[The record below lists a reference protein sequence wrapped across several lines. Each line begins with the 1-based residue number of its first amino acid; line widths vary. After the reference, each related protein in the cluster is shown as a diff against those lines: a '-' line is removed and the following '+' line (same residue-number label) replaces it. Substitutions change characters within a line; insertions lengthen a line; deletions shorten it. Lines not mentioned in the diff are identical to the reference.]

1 MAKHPL
7 SRLLYEIGAGAY
19 FAGIGLASSFHPK
32 ARLMTRGRR
41 ETLARIRE
49 RRKPGDRYLWLHAS
63 SLGEF
68 EQGRPLIEAVKKEHP
83 EIKVCLTFFS
93 PSGYE
98 VRKNYAGADIVAYLP
113 FDTSS
118 DLRAFL
124 DLLAPEMAIFVK
136 YEFWLN
142 ALSLLRERGIPT
154 YLISAKFR
162 PSQPFF
168 KPWGGLFREAL
179 KGFTEI
185 FVQEKG
191 SLDLLRSI
199 GIDRVTVAGDTR
211 ADRVIE
217 IAEHAEKLPIVE
229 AFAIEKPVLVVGSS
243 WDKDEER
250 YLPFLKEHRGE
261 LLTIIAPHEVHE
273 ERIVSLLESLKPLK
287 AHRYTKGVPPEGTEV
302 LVIDR
307 IGILSSVYAYGT
319 IAYIGGGFGAGIHNT
334 LEPAVYGLPVLFGPK
349 YGKFA
354 EALSLLERGGAY
366 SIETAEE
373 LSEILGRL
381 LSDPAFCQ
389 RASREARDFVR
400 ESAGA
405 TRLILSRLFPP
416 LP

>member
-32 ARLMTRGRR
+32 ARLMTEGRK
-41 ETLARIRE
+41 ETLSRIKE
-49 RRKPGDRYLWLHAS
+49 KRKPGDRYLWLHAS

-113 FDTSS
+113 FDTSA
-118 DLRAFL
+118 DLRSFL
-124 DLLAPEMAIFVK
+124 DLLAPEMAVFVK

-142 ALSLLRERGIPT
+142 ALSLLREKGTPT

-191 SLDLLRSI
+191 SLDLLKGI

-217 IAEHAEKLPIVE
+217 IAEHAEPLPVVE
-229 AFAIEKPVLVVGSS
+229 AFAKGKPVLIVGSS

-250 YLPFLKEHRGE
+250 YLPFLKAQRGNM
-261 LLTIIAPHEVHE
+261 LTIIAPHEVHE

-287 AHRYTKGVPPEGTEV
+287 AHRYTQGTPPEGTEV

-334 LEPAVYGLPVLFGPK
+334 LEPAVYGLPVIFGPRHE
-349 YGKFA
+349 KFA
-354 EALSLLERGGAY
+354 EALALLERGGAFSY
-366 SIETAEE
+366 ETEEE
-373 LSEILGRL
+373 LSGILSKL
-381 LSDPAFCQ
+381 LDDPDFCQ
-389 RASREARDFVR
+389 KAGRAAGDFVR
-400 ESAGA
+400 ESSGA
-405 TRLILSRLFPP
+405 TRTILSKLFR
-416 LP
+416 